1 MWLDHTTKI
10 SNKRLLLSR
19 TSSSSQCISAF
30 FSNFAGIIYT
40 GRPNSWRKHGEGRFR
55 TFELIGPEEVVQTGI
70 SFGSQ
75 GHSRSLRMVLFD
87 SRQNFCGACAYLASF
102 CRYDEK
108 KRNCRKQ
115 TLVAM
120 ETFHENSKIKVQ
132 IDHPRPR
139 RNGTV
144 KTA

>member
-10 SNKRLLLSR
+10 SNKRLLLNS

-87 SRQNFCGACAYLASF
+87 SRQNFLYFSLWGMCLS
-102 CRYDEK
+102 RVVLSLRRK
-108 KRNCRKQ
+108 KTKLQ
-115 TLVAM
+115 KT
-120 ETFHENSKIKVQ
+120 KIGCYGNV
-132 IDHPRPR
+132 P
-139 RNGTV
+139 
-144 KTA
+144 